1 MSTRKKIRVEITTE
15 DLTSITQLREK
26 INQILS
32 AEKEAKKAAQVL
44 THWINKIKKSK

>member
-26 INQILS
+26 INQLLS
-32 AEKEAKKAAQVL
+32 KEKDAKKAAQLL
-44 THWINKIKKSK
+44 THWINKIHKTK